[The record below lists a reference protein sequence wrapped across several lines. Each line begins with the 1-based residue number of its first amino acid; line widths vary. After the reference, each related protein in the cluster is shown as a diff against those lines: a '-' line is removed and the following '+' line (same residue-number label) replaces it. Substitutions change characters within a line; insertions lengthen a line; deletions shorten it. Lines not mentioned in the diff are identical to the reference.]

1 MHFGLVRYSFFSGM
15 LAFAGLPIY
24 LHAPKFFLDNYD
36 ISLTL
41 IGLTLLALRCLDF
54 IQDPLIGRALDSMR
68 KWHSLLVLIM
78 GMIITFSMMA
88 LFAVSAIG
96 DPLIW
101 FIVWMILL
109 FSSFSVLSILF
120 YSQGVQK
127 AKALGEKG
135 HIRLA
140 VWRESGGLIGVCLA
154 SALPAVFKYFEIIND
169 MTWFSISFTIIVF
182 ISIFLM
188 KKEWHVSLLPNSN
201 LKVIFKDPVLRRLI
215 IIALLNAAPLAVTTT
230 LFLFYVEYC
239 LGPKFSAG
247 LFLVIFFI
255 AAALSVPIWGIL
267 GRYFSPR
274 KILIFAMLSSIS
286 IFAFVLSLGAG
297 DYIAFAI
304 VCCLSGFT
312 LGADMTIL
320 PAVFARRIDHIGMNA
335 GQAFG
340 VWSFC
345 AKFTLAASAAF
356 VLPALDWVG
365 FSTIETNTAKALWAL
380 TLLYAGLPCILKL
393 GAVMMLSSN
402 YLKEI

>member
-127 AKALGEKG
+127 AKTLGEKG

-154 SALPAVFKYFEIIND
+154 SALPAVFKFD
-169 MTWFSISFTIIVF
+169 FTDG
-182 ISIFLM
+182 FL
-188 KKEWHVSLLPNSN
+188 LLPG
-201 LKVIFKDPVLRRLI
+201 FW
-215 IIALLNAAPLAVTTT
+215 A
-230 LFLFYVEYC
+230 
-239 LGPKFSAG
+239 
-247 LFLVIFFI
+247 
-255 AAALSVPIWGIL
+255 WGI
-267 GRYFSPR
+267 
-274 KILIFAMLSSIS
+274 
-286 IFAFVLSLGAG
+286 
-297 DYIAFAI
+297 
-304 VCCLSGFT
+304 
-312 LGADMTIL
+312 
-320 PAVFARRIDHIGMNA
+320 
-335 GQAFG
+335 
-340 VWSFC
+340 
-345 AKFTLAASAAF
+345 
-356 VLPALDWVG
+356 
-365 FSTIETNTAKALWAL
+365 
-380 TLLYAGLPCILKL
+380 
-393 GAVMMLSSN
+393 
-402 YLKEI
+402 